1 MTPQQLEAFLNE
13 LGMKLF
19 KWWVWPLF
27 MVLVAMAAIIPAA
40 VIYPMP
46 GVEQLYL
53 AGYDFG
59 GPCLFRETVGV
70 PCPACGMTRSWVWAV
85 RGALPTAFTYNAAG
99 ASLFLWLVGGG
110 ALGTLR
116 LIRRKGDLLRVP
128 IWWVTGAAMI
138 WFLFAFAGLWAL
150 RAYGINP
157 LP

>member
-1 MTPQQLEAFLNE
+1 MTPEQLEAFLND

-27 MVLVAMAAIIPAA
+27 LVFVAMCAVIPAL

-53 AGYDFG
+53 AGFEFG
-59 GPCLFRETVGV
+59 GPCAFRDQVGV
-70 PCPACGMTRSWVWAV
+70 PCPSCGMTRSWVWAA
-85 RGALPTAFTYNAAG
+85 RGHLITAFTYNPAG

-110 ALGTLR
+110 VLGSLR
-116 LIRRKGDLLRVP
+116 LIRRKGDLLQIP
-128 IWWVTGAAMI
+128 ILWVTGFAMF
-138 WFLFAFAGLWAL
+138 WFLVLFAALWIA
-150 RAYGINP
+150 RAFGINP